1 MKVILIG
8 EGRGVHFLAQT
19 FLRNEH
25 AVTVV
30 TRDAAD
36 AAKCASL
43 RGVTVVHGDG
53 TSPALLADAGARGAD
68 LVLAATPR
76 DADNLVA
83 CQVARTAFSVPR
95 VVAVVDD
102 PDNEAVFRALGI
114 HAISFS
120 HTIAHL
126 VEQWAT
132 CDRVKNLLAAA
143 EGRVTLSEVTLD
155 TSAPLGGRAIADAG
169 LPTDAL
175 IACVL
180 RDDETIV
187 PRGATVL
194 RHGDRVL
201 LVALPGAH
209 AEALRILTR
218 SARDSHA

>member
-1 MKVILIG
+1 MRVILIG

-19 FLRNEH
+19 FLRH
-25 AVTVV
+25 DHTVTVV
-30 TRDAAD
+30 TREATD
-36 AAKCASL
+36 AAKCATL

-53 TSPALLADAGARGAD
+53 TSPTLLADAGARGAD

-83 CQVARTAFSVPR
+83 CQLARTAFAVPR
-95 VVAVVDD
+95 VVAIVDD
-102 PDNEAVFRALGI
+102 PDNEAVFRALDI

-155 TSAPLGGRAIADAG
+155 AAAALGGRAIADAG
-169 LPTDAL
+169 LPRDAL

-180 RDDETIV
+180 REDETIV
-187 PRGATVL
+187 PRGATEL
-194 RHGDRVL
+194 RAGDRVL
-201 LVALPGAH
+201 LVALPEAH
-209 AEALRILTR
+209 AEALRLLTQT
-218 SARDSHA
+218 APDAHA